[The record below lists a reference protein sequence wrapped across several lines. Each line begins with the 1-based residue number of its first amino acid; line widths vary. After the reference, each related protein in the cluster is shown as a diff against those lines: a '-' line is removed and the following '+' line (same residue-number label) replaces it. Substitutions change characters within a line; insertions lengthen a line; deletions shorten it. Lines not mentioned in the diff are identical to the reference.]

1 MKIGSIIRAKDLY
14 GIDVEGEIIKER
26 NNTLIVKKTDGK
38 TCVVHKEE
46 IDKNHK
52 RVTTPIGYRTHRL
65 SFDREKTARDYESLQ
80 RFNIEMDKQS
90 TIPPV
95 EKEVRK
101 ENIMPKNTLG
111 DLNNHLFEQLERLN
125 DNELEGEELKEEI
138 NRSKAVSGIARDI
151 ISNANL
157 VLKAQIAKSEGHFEE
172 VNTPKMLEG

>member
-26 NNTLIVKKTDGK
+26 NNTLIVQTSDGK

-65 SFDREKTARDYESLQ
+65 SFDREKTVHDYEKLQ
-80 RFNIEMDKQS
+80 RFNREP
-90 TIPPV
+90 TILPV

-157 VLKAQIAKSEGHFEE
+157 VLKAQVAKSEGHFVE
-172 VNTPKMLEG
+172 VDTPKMLEG

>member
-1 MKIGSIIRAKDLY
+1 MKTGSIIRAKDLY
-14 GIDVEGEIIKER
+14 GIDVEGEIIR
-26 NNTLIVKKTDGK
+26 DGHNTFIVKKTDGK

-46 IDKNHK
+46 IDNTHE
-52 RVTTPIGYRTHRL
+52 RVTTKIGNRTHRL

-80 RFNIEMDKQS
+80 RFNIEADKQS
-90 TIPPV
+90 TIQTV
-95 EKEVRK
+95 EKEIRK
-101 ENIMPKNTLG
+101 ENVIPKNTLG

-157 VLKAQIAKSEGHFEE
+157 VLKAQVAKSEGHFVE
-172 VNTPKMLEG
+172 VDTPKMLEG

>member
-26 NNTLIVKKTDGK
+26 NNTLIVQTSDGK

-46 IDKNHK
+46 IDNTHE
-52 RVTTPIGYRTHRL
+52 RVTTKIGNRTHRL
-65 SFDREKTARDYESLQ
+65 SFNREKTARDYESLQ
-80 RFNIEMDKQS
+80 RFNVEPVKVSPI
-90 TIPPV
+90 TPV

-101 ENIMPKNTLG
+101 ENIMTKNTLG

-157 VLKAQIAKSEGHFEE
+157 VLKAQVAKSEGHFVE
-172 VNTPKMLEG
+172 VDTPKMLEG